1 MALFPFFSRNKNAPT
16 PAAPPAQAKAP
27 ASAPVAEPHPL
38 DTVTGGIFSA
48 ENSAQRQERVA
59 QWLQSQPDAALLQQ
73 VYKALSAR
81 DQGAAKPIRQRMNDI
96 RQSQHQEEASQDW
109 AAKAEKILGAGTFR
123 IADGMAWLRDAAKAG
138 APLSKEPLAELRSR
152 IAERVKALEDLQHK
166 AMVQKEAAV
175 LLAQRIDV
183 LSTKPWQ
190 HASEA
195 EATLAQDVQKW
206 HATAQELSQAEL
218 WGSVEP
224 RHSNAID
231 SSRVQLQQVFEA
243 FGAALAQA
251 RQAAEDPQAPLPQ
264 VQVWADELRTLHGGQ
279 AAASAGQA
287 AAPLSPEQQAKISAA
302 LKALEQTVRQGQ
314 AKQSSQAAAALRESL
329 KELHGSVD
337 AELER
342 RINRALIDAG
352 DLQGWQRWGANQVR
366 EELIARAEQLMDAQG
381 KPQASGKA
389 LQAQVR
395 ELHEQWR
402 QVDRSSPPNGHL
414 WKRFDEAM
422 GKARAVVDE
431 WLSKVKAESQAHK
444 AQRQAIID
452 ELRAFAGG
460 PEQASADLKALNRQ
474 LRQFAERWRNAGH
487 VSDKIFT
494 QLQTQ
499 WKEAYDAAS
508 APLEQARKRS
518 AELRRSLI
526 EQAQT
531 LAERQPLDIRAIKE
545 LQQRWQ
551 TEAQSVPL
559 ERRLELKL
567 WDAFRQPL
575 DAAFSRKS
583 AQRHQAQAAASAHD
597 QAVLQAAQTLE
608 QAVASGDAQS
618 IRDAMQA
625 LQGAVRSAPAD
636 ATPTT
641 ATPEATEGSAPAA
654 AAPGHEAAANA
665 PTATSA
671 QAQPAPAAA
680 PEAAA
685 ADGAEPAAP
694 AEDGAPAAA
703 SDDAAA
709 EPTTPAAS
717 AAPAAAPARPVIAVR
732 GDDRPGAQPAS
743 GAHSAAR
750 SARPGARPDARR
762 ERHERNDRSE
772 RHERHE
778 RHERRERPAAAPR
791 LGDAA
796 FRAQRQAMDNAQ
808 AALRKLAAQAHGE
821 TLTQLLQAW
830 SQRDAQAVP
839 AHAQL
844 GKHLPASQYNEWKQQ
859 IGQAVS
865 ASSEAQAQALLR
877 LEVAA
882 DVPTPAEHLSE
893 RRALQLQL
901 LTQRHAA
908 GPEQT
913 WAEDVRNVLAGAADA
928 HSSKRLQAALKVL
941 LKRS

>member
-1 MALFPFFSRNKNAPT
+1 MALFPFFSRNKNAPA
-16 PAAPPAQAKAP
+16 PAVPPAQAKLPAAAP
-27 ASAPVAEPHPL
+27 AAQPHPL
-38 DTVTGGIFSA
+38 DAATGGIFSA

-59 QWLQSQPDAALLQQ
+59 QWLQSQPDATLLQQ

-206 HATAQELSQAEL
+206 HTTAQELSQAEL

-231 SSRVQLQQVFEA
+231 SSRVQLQQVFDA
-243 FGAALAQA
+243 FSAALAQA

-264 VQVWADELRTLHGGQ
+264 VQVWADELRALHGGP

-287 AAPLSPEQQAKISAA
+287 AAPLSPEQQAKINAA

-314 AKQSSQAAAALRESL
+314 AKQSSQAAAALRDSL

-366 EELIARAEQLMDAQG
+366 EELIARAEQLMNADG

-389 LQAQVR
+389 LQTQVR

-444 AQRQAIID
+444 AQRQALID
-452 ELRAFAGG
+452 ELRALASS
-460 PEQASADLKALNRQ
+460 PEQADGDLKTLHRQ
-474 LRQFAERWRNAGH
+474 LRQLAERWRNAGH
-487 VSDKIFT
+487 VSDKVFT

-508 APLEQARKRS
+508 APLEQARKHS
-518 AELRRSLI
+518 TALRRNLI
-526 EQAQT
+526 EQAQA

-551 TEAQSVPL
+551 AEAQRVPL
-559 ERRLELKL
+559 ERKLEHKL

-575 DAAFSRKS
+575 DAAFNRKS
-583 AQRHQAQAAASAHD
+583 EQRHQAQAAASAHD
-597 QAVLQAAQTLE
+597 QAVLQAAQALE
-608 QAVASGDAQS
+608 QAVAGGDAQS

-625 LQGAVRSAPAD
+625 LQSAVRSAPAD
-636 ATPTT
+636 GT
-641 ATPEATEGSAPAA
+641 PAA
-654 AAPGHEAAANA
+654 AGNTPPAAETGNEAAANEQA
-665 PTATSA
+665 VAHA
-671 QAQPAPAAA
+671 EAQPTPAAVPDA
-680 PEAAA
+680 GA

-694 AEDGAPAAA
+694 AESGAPEATSDEANDQAPAAA
-703 SDDAAA
+703 S
-709 EPTTPAAS
+709 
-717 AAPAAAPARPVIAVR
+717 APAAAPAKPVIAVR

-743 GAHSAAR
+743 AAQAPAR
-750 SARPGARPDARR
+750 SARPGARTDARR
-762 ERHERNDRSE
+762 ERHERN
-772 RHERHE
+772 E
-778 RHERRERPAAAPR
+778 RHERRERPTAAPR

-796 FRAQRQAMDNAQ
+796 FRAQRQALDNAQ

-839 AHAQL
+839 AHTQL
-844 GKHLPASQYNEWKQQ
+844 GKQLSASQYNEWKQQ
-859 IGQAVS
+859 IGQPVS
-865 ASSEAQAQALLR
+865 AGSEAQAQALLR

-882 DVPTPAEHLSE
+882 DVPTPAEHLGE

-913 WAEDVRNVLAGAADA
+913 WAEDARNVLAGAADA
-928 HSSKRLQAALKVL
+928 QSSKRLQAALKVL
-941 LKRS
+941 LKRG

>member
-1 MALFPFFSRNKNAPT
+1 MALFPFFSRNKNAPA
-16 PAAPPAQAKAP
+16 PAVPPAQAKPPAAAP
-27 ASAPVAEPHPL
+27 AAQPHPL
-38 DTVTGGIFSA
+38 DAATGGIFSA

-59 QWLQSQPDAALLQQ
+59 QWLQSQPDATLLQQ

-206 HATAQELSQAEL
+206 HTTAQELSQAEL

-231 SSRVQLQQVFEA
+231 SSRVQLQQVFDA
-243 FGAALAQA
+243 FSAALAQA

-264 VQVWADELRTLHGGQ
+264 VQVWADELRALHGGP
-279 AAASAGQA
+279 AATSAGQA
-287 AAPLSPEQQAKISAA
+287 AAPLSPEQQAKINAA

-314 AKQSSQAAAALRESL
+314 AKQSSQAAAALRDSL

-366 EELIARAEQLMDAQG
+366 EELIARAEQLMNADG

-389 LQAQVR
+389 LQTQVR

-444 AQRQAIID
+444 AQRQALID
-452 ELRAFAGG
+452 ELRALASS
-460 PEQASADLKALNRQ
+460 PEQADGDLKTLHRQ
-474 LRQFAERWRNAGH
+474 LRQLAERWRNAGH
-487 VSDKIFT
+487 VSDKVFT

-508 APLEQARKRS
+508 APLEQARKHS
-518 AELRRSLI
+518 TALRRNLI
-526 EQAQT
+526 EQAQA

-551 TEAQSVPL
+551 AEAQRVPL
-559 ERRLELKL
+559 ERKLEHKL

-575 DAAFSRKS
+575 DAAFNRKS
-583 AQRHQAQAAASAHD
+583 EQRHQAQAAASAHD
-597 QAVLQAAQTLE
+597 QAVLQAAQALE
-608 QAVASGDAQS
+608 QAVAGGDAQS

-625 LQGAVRSAPAD
+625 LQSAVRSAPAD
-636 ATPTT
+636 
-641 ATPEATEGSAPAA
+641 SAPAA
-654 AAPGHEAAANA
+654 AGSTPPAAETGNGAAANA
-665 PTATSA
+665 E
-671 QAQPAPAAA
+671 AQPAPAAA
-680 PEAAA
+680 PDAGA
-685 ADGAEPAAP
+685 ADGAEPTAP
-694 AEDGAPAAA
+694 AESGAPKSASDEADAQAPAAT
-703 SDDAAA
+703 S
-709 EPTTPAAS
+709 
-717 AAPAAAPARPVIAVR
+717 APAAAPTKPVIAVR

-743 GAHSAAR
+743 AAQAAAR

-762 ERHERNDRSE
+762 ERHERN
-772 RHERHE
+772 E
-778 RHERRERPAAAPR
+778 RHERRERPTAAPR

-796 FRAQRQAMDNAQ
+796 FRAQRQALDNAQ

-844 GKHLPASQYNEWKQQ
+844 GKQLSASQYNEWKQQ
-859 IGQAVS
+859 IGQPVS
-865 ASSEAQAQALLR
+865 AGSEARAQALLR

-882 DVPTPAEHLSE
+882 DVPTPAEHLGE

-913 WAEDVRNVLAGAADA
+913 WAEDARNVLAGAADA
-928 HSSKRLQAALKVL
+928 QSSKRLQAALKVL
-941 LKRS
+941 LKRG

>member
-1 MALFPFFSRNKNAPT
+1 MALFPFFSRNKNTPA

-27 ASAPVAEPHPL
+27 ASAPAAAPHPL
-38 DTVTGGIFSA
+38 DAATGGIFSA

-59 QWLQSQPDAALLQQ
+59 QWLQSQPEAALLQQ

-195 EATLAQDVQKW
+195 EAALAQDVQKW
-206 HATAQELSQAEL
+206 RATAQELSQAEL
-218 WGSVEP
+218 WSSVEP

-251 RQAAEDPQAPLPQ
+251 RQAAQDPQAPLPQ
-264 VQVWADELRTLHGGQ
+264 VQVWADELRALHGGQ
-279 AAASAGQA
+279 AAASAGPA
-287 AAPLSPEQQAKISAA
+287 AAPLSPEQQTQISAA

-314 AKQSSQAAAALRESL
+314 AKQSSQAAAALRERL
-329 KELHGSVD
+329 KDLHGSVD

-431 WLSKVKAESQAHK
+431 WLTKVKAESQAHK

-460 PEQASADLKALNRQ
+460 PEQASADLKALNRR

-551 TEAQSVPL
+551 AEAQSVPL

-608 QAVASGDAQS
+608 QAVAGGDAQS

-654 AAPGHEAAANA
+654 AAP
-665 PTATSA
+665 
-671 QAQPAPAAA
+671 
-680 PEAAA
+680 
-685 ADGAEPAAP
+685 

-703 SDDAAA
+703 GDDAAA
-709 EPTTPAAS
+709 EPTAPAAS

-743 GAHSAAR
+743 GAHAAAR

-762 ERHERNDRSE
+762 ERHERNDRNDRS
-772 RHERHE
+772 E

>member
-1 MALFPFFSRNKNAPT
+1 MALFPFFSRNKNAPA
-16 PAAPPAQAKAP
+16 PAGQPAQATAP
-27 ASAPVAEPHPL
+27 AAAPTAEPHPL
-38 DTVTGGIFSA
+38 DAATGGIFSA

-59 QWLQSQPDAALLQQ
+59 QWLQSQPDSALLQQ

-109 AAKAEKILGAGTFR
+109 AAKAEKILGASTFR

-152 IAERVKALEDLQHK
+152 IAERVKALEELQHK

-195 EATLAQDVQKW
+195 EAALAQDVQKW

-218 WGSVEP
+218 WSSVEP

-231 SSRVQLQQVFEA
+231 SSRVQLQQVFDA

-264 VQVWADELRTLHGGQ
+264 VQVWADELRALHGAP
-279 AAASAGQA
+279 AAASSGQA
-287 AAPLSPEQQAKISAA
+287 AAPLSPEQQAKINAA

-314 AKQSSQAAAALRESL
+314 AKQSSQAAAALRDSL

-366 EELIARAEQLMDAQG
+366 EELIARAEQLVDAQG
-381 KPQASGKA
+381 KPQASGKV
-389 LQAQVR
+389 LQTQVR

-414 WKRFDEAM
+414 WRRFDQAM

-452 ELRAFAGG
+452 ELRALASS
-460 PEQASADLKALNRQ
+460 PEQASADLKTLHRQ
-474 LRQFAERWRNAGH
+474 LRQLAERWRNAGH
-487 VSDKIFT
+487 VSDKAFT

-508 APLEQARKRS
+508 APLEQARKHS
-518 AELRRSLI
+518 TALRRSLI

-531 LAERQPLDIRAIKE
+531 LAERLPLDIRAIKE

-551 TEAQSVPL
+551 TEAQRVPL
-559 ERRLELKL
+559 ERKLEQKL

-575 DAAFSRKS
+575 DAAFNRKS
-583 AQRHQAQAAASAHD
+583 EQRHQAQAAASAHD
-597 QAVLQAAQTLE
+597 QAVLQAAQALE
-608 QAVASGDAQS
+608 QAVASGDAQA

-625 LQGAVRSAPAD
+625 LQGAVRS
-636 ATPTT
+636 
-641 ATPEATEGSAPAA
+641 S
-654 AAPGHEAAANA
+654 
-665 PTATSA
+665 
-671 QAQPAPAAA
+671 
-680 PEAAA
+680 
-685 ADGAEPAAP
+685 P
-694 AEDGAPAAA
+694 AEAP
-703 SDDAAA
+703 
-709 EPTTPAAS
+709 
-717 AAPAAAPARPVIAVR
+717 
-732 GDDRPGAQPAS
+732 PAS
-743 GAHSAAR
+743 
-750 SARPGARPDARR
+750 
-762 ERHERNDRSE
+762 
-772 RHERHE
+772 
-778 RHERRERPAAAPR
+778 PA
-791 LGDAA
+791 
-796 FRAQRQAMDNAQ
+796 
-808 AALRKLAAQAHGE
+808 
-821 TLTQLLQAW
+821 
-830 SQRDAQAVP
+830 
-839 AHAQL
+839 
-844 GKHLPASQYNEWKQQ
+844 
-859 IGQAVS
+859 
-865 ASSEAQAQALLR
+865 
-877 LEVAA
+877 
-882 DVPTPAEHLSE
+882 
-893 RRALQLQL
+893 
-901 LTQRHAA
+901 
-908 GPEQT
+908 
-913 WAEDVRNVLAGAADA
+913 
-928 HSSKRLQAALKVL
+928 
-941 LKRS
+941 